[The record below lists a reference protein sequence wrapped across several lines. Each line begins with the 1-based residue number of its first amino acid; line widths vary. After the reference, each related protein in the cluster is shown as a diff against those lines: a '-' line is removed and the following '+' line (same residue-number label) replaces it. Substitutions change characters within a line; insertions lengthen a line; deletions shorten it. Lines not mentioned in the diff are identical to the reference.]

1 MQSVKFL
8 SLLLALVL
16 ANSLLNGDEGPGS
29 LLDLN
34 PVAAAAERTQEGQG
48 ARFTTKIVFS
58 SEFEPPAVITG
69 GGEYNAET
77 GLARARLNL
86 DTDSGVPVK
95 IESLSDGSMVYV
107 RSPQYPDKVPEG
119 KEWLGMR
126 PFVAQGTE
134 SAMPGEGPEGSLRML
149 RAAGEVQRL
158 GRGRVRGARVTR
170 YRASVTMAGFA
181 AQLRAEGHD
190 ELATDFEELATQV
203 PGPIRTEVAVDAKEI
218 VRRVHTT
225 MTTLTP
231 EGPVEA
237 DIRMDLFDFGA
248 QPDIELPD
256 SSLVFD
262 MTPLIEAKTDA
273 SGQPS

>member
-1 MQSVKFL
+1 MQGVKFL
-8 SLLLALVL
+8 SLLLVLVL
-16 ANSLLNGDEGPGS
+16 ANSFLNGDEGSES

-77 GLARARLNL
+77 GLARAELNL
-86 DTDSGVPVK
+86 TEDSGIRVK
-95 IESLSDGSMVYV
+95 IESLSDGSMVYI
-107 RSPQYPDKVPEG
+107 RAPQYPDKIPEG

-126 PFVAQGTE
+126 PYVAPGAE
-134 SAMPGEGPEGSLRML
+134 SAMPAEGPEGSLRML
-149 RAAGEVQRL
+149 CAAGEVERL
-158 GRGRVRGARVTR
+158 GSGRIRGVRVTR
-170 YRASVTMAGFA
+170 YRASVRMAGFA

-190 ELATDFEELATQV
+190 ELAADFEQLATQV
-203 PGPIRTEVAVDAKEI
+203 PGPIRTEVAVDANEI

-231 EGPVEA
+231 EGPVKA
-237 DIRMDLFDFGA
+237 DVRMDLFDFGA

-262 MTPLIEAKTDA
+262 MTPLIEAKT
-273 SGQPS
+273 SGPGEPS

>member
-1 MQSVKFL
+1 MQGVKFL
-8 SLLLALVL
+8 SLLLVLVL
-16 ANSLLNGDEGPGS
+16 ANSFLNGGGTPEGP
-29 LLDLN
+29 LEFN

-77 GLARARLNL
+77 GLARAQLNL
-86 DTDSGVPVK
+86 SGDSGPSVK
-95 IESLSDGSMVYV
+95 IESLSDDSMVYV
-107 RSPQYPDKVPEG
+107 RSPQYPEKLPEG
-119 KEWLGMR
+119 KEWFAIR
-126 PFVAQGTE
+126 PFVAPGTE
-134 SAMPGEGPEGSLRML
+134 SAMPAEGPEGSLRML
-149 RAAGEVQRL
+149 CAAGEVERL
-158 GRGRVRGARVTR
+158 GRGRVRGVWVTR
-170 YRASVTMAGFA
+170 YRASVRMAGFA

-190 ELATDFEELATQV
+190 DLAADFEQLATQL
-203 PGPIRTEVAVDAKEI
+203 PGPIRTEVAVDANEI

-231 EGPVEA
+231 EGPVKA

-256 SSLVFD
+256 PSLVFD
-262 MTPLIEAKTDA
+262 MTPLMEAERSA
-273 SGQPS
+273 VGEPS